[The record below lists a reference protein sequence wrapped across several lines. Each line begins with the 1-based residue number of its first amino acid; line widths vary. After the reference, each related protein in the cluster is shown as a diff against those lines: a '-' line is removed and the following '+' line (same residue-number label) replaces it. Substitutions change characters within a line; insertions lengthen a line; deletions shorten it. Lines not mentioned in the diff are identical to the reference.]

1 MAEKNK
7 VAVRIAG
14 NEYVI
19 SGAASP
25 DYIQKIALF
34 VDKRLQEI
42 SRKNHLLSTSMA
54 SVLTSVNMAD
64 EMFQLSESLK
74 KTEFEFSELQKKFEA
89 LKEENER
96 LKADNTKLKVKE
108 AQLQIELA
116 RSETEAREVRN
127 TLNTLSNT
135 KKLGE

>member
-7 VAVRIAG
+7 VTVRIAG

-34 VDKRLQEI
+34 VDKKLQEI

-54 SVLTSVNMAD
+54 SVLTSINLAD

-74 KTEFEFSELQKKFEA
+74 KADFELSEIQKKFGA

-96 LKADNTKLKVKE
+96 LKADNTKLRE
-108 AQLQIELA
+108 NETHLRIELT
-116 RSETEAREVRN
+116 RMETEVREVRN
-127 TLNTLSNT
+127 TINTISNA

>member
-7 VAVRIAG
+7 VTVRIAG

-34 VDKRLQEI
+34 VDKKLQEI

-54 SVLTSVNMAD
+54 SVLTSINLAD

-74 KTEFEFSELQKKFEA
+74 KADFELSEFKKKFGA

-96 LKADNTKLKVKE
+96 LKSDNIRLRESETHLR
-108 AQLQIELA
+108 IELT
-116 RSETEAREVRN
+116 RMETEVREVRN
-127 TLNTLSNT
+127 TINTISNA
-135 KKLGE
+135 KKIGE